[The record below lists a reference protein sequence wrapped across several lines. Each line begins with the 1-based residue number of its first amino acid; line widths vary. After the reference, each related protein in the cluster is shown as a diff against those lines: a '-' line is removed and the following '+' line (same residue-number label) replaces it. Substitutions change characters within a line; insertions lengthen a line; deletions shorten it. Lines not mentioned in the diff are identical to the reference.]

1 MTQIVLI
8 TMLRMTQS
16 HIIFWLST
24 SISRW
29 GYKHINTA
37 AVPAPAFSA
46 NAAGRRQPLLLLILI
61 MLMLIMMT
69 MLMQKVM
76 LLMMIMMV
84 MMMML

>member
-1 MTQIVLI
+1 MTLDVLI
-8 TMLRMTQS
+8 TMLTMTQKILFFDS
-16 HIIFWLST
+16 ARPDSDGDT
-24 SISRW
+24 K
-29 GYKHINTA
+29 YINAA
-37 AVPAPAFSA
+37 AVPAPAFPA
-46 NAAGRRQPLLLLILI
+46 NAAGRRQLLLLLILI